1 MGKIELT
8 EQDWTWLQGA
18 KNDLAELVAERNKYK
33 NLYESQKRLL
43 IDLEARLIS
52 TLMEMC
58 RELERKVP
66 GLDLEHVIETMKNG

>member
-8 EQDWTWLQGA
+8 EQDFEFLHKIKQETESL
-18 KNDLAELVAERNKYK
+18 LAERNRYL

-52 TLMEMC
+52 TLMEVC
-58 RELERKVP
+58 REMERKVP
-66 GLDLEHVIETMKNG
+66 GLDLENIIETMKNG